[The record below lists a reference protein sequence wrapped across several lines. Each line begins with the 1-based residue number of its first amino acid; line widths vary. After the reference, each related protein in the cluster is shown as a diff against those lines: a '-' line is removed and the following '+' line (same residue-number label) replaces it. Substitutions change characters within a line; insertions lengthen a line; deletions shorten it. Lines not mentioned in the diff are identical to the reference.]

1 MHSTIEPNSIPVDA
15 PLTKPGA
22 RLVTRRD
29 LLLALVFTAASAL
42 IMHEAWRDIFRV
54 GRADEECSYVLLAP
68 FIIGW
73 LAWVRKNELFR
84 AKLRGGWA
92 GLLIL
97 AMGWLVYWYG
107 YIADPVIWRAGAVM
121 TAVGAFV
128 SVIGFEASF
137 KLAPALIAAGFLVPV
152 DPNGRYHVALP
163 LQTITAQAAQQVC
176 DVLGINVNRAGNLL
190 SINGV
195 DVTIAEACNG
205 MRMLLTL
212 FMVCYVVA
220 FTLRLRA
227 YVRIFLLAASPLVAI
242 ISNVAR
248 LVPTVWMFGH
258 KSHEAAERFHD
269 ISGWVMTFLSFLLL
283 MGFFRL
289 LETQKDRN
297 RRLGVEVES

>member
-1 MHSTIEPNSIPVDA
+1 MHSTLEKSVAVDA
-15 PLTKPGA
+15 SSLKNNA
-22 RLVTRRD
+22 RTVTWRD
-29 LLLALVFTAASAL
+29 LALGLLFVAAAVL
-42 IMHEAWRDIFRV
+42 IMHQAWRDIFRI
-54 GRADEECSYVLLAP
+54 GLADEECSYVLLAP

-73 LAWVRKNELFR
+73 LAWVRRAELFR
-84 AKLRGGWA
+84 APLAGGWA

-97 AMGWLVYWYG
+97 ALGWLVYWYG
-107 YIADPVIWRAGAVM
+107 YIADPVIWRTGAVM

-128 SVIGFEASF
+128 SAIGLKASWR
-137 KLAPALIAAGFLVPV
+137 LAPALVAAGFLVPV

-176 DVLGINVNRAGNLL
+176 DVLGIYVNRAGNLL

-227 YVRIFLLAASPLVAI
+227 YLRAFLLIASPVVAI

-248 LVPTVWMFGH
+248 LVPTLWMFGH

-289 LETQKDRN
+289 LETKKDRDV
-297 RRLGVEVES
+297 RLKGVQS

>member
-1 MHSTIEPNSIPVDA
+1 MRSTLATESPSVDA
-15 PLTKPGA
+15 TALKSVVRA
-22 RLVTRRD
+22 VSRRD
-29 LLLALVFTAASAL
+29 LALGLIFVAAAVL
-42 IMHEAWRDIFRV
+42 IMHQAWRDIFRV

-73 LAWVRKNELFR
+73 LAWVRRDQLFR
-84 AKLRGGWA
+84 APLAGGWA

-97 AMGWLVYWYG
+97 ALGWLVYWYG
-107 YIADPVIWRAGAVM
+107 YVADPVIWRAGAVM
-121 TAVGAFV
+121 TAIGAFV
-128 SVIGFEASF
+128 SAIGFKASW
-137 KLAPALIAAGFLVPV
+137 KLAPALVAAGFLVPV

-163 LQTITAQAAQQVC
+163 LETITAQAAQQVC
-176 DVLGINVNRAGNLL
+176 DVLGIYVNRAGNLL

-220 FTLRLRA
+220 FTLRLRP

-242 ISNVAR
+242 VSNVAR

-289 LETQKDRN
+289 LETKKDRDL
-297 RRLGVEVES
+297 RLKGVQS